1 MIMLFDN
8 VGKKIC
14 IMSKILFFISVI
26 GALLLIILALGDLKV
41 EILMISLILVVSA
54 FLVFLPL
61 YGFGQL
67 ILNVQEIR
75 NQINQA

>member
-1 MIMLFDN
+1 MLFDN

>member
-8 VGKKIC
+8 IGKKIC
-14 IMSKILFFISVI
+14 IMSKILFFISTI
-26 GALLLIILALGDLKV
+26 GAILLIILALNDFEF
-41 EILMISLILVVSA
+41 EILMISLVLVISA

-75 NQINQA
+75 DKVNKE